1 MDGLPKNSIPL
12 TLQNLLADLD
22 FLSQI
27 ERNMKP
33 CCNDRVLVDADSW
46 SGAFYRFF
54 KGESRMNVISK
65 VEQIVNNTVE
75 AIENQKYNEHLGLTI
90 NALYKASNGILNLSY
105 TYESDPNMKARINVQ
120 LKNINIQLD
129 RYRTLIKGFRPE
141 DQPVSQV
148 SQPQVSQ
155 VSQVSQQI
163 FQSQSQPLTQQNS
176 QQIPQSQQNSQ
187 SQPLPQQIPQ
197 NNESPHSSSSIS
209 SPSSVIDLLDS
220 TTSVD
225 FERKKFKRPIRF
237 KKSADKEL

>member
-1 MDGLPKNSIPL
+1 
-12 TLQNLLADLD
+12 
-22 FLSQI
+22 
-27 ERNMKP
+27 
-33 CCNDRVLVDADSW
+33 
-46 SGAFYRFF
+46 
-54 KGESRMNVISK
+54 

-141 DQPVSQV
+141 DIQTQIQTQIPQLQTQIPQIQTQIPQLQTQIPQLQTQV
-148 SQPQVSQ
+148 PQQNFQQAPQVSPQNVQ
-155 VSQVSQQI
+155 VS
-163 FQSQSQPLTQQNS
+163 
-176 QQIPQSQQNSQ
+176 
-187 SQPLPQQIPQ
+187 Q

-225 FERKKFKRPIRF
+225 FERKRFKRPVKF

>member
-1 MDGLPKNSIPL
+1 MEGLPKNSIPL

-141 DQPVSQV
+141 DIQQVLQISQNSQV
-148 SQPQVSQ
+148 SN
-155 VSQVSQQI
+155 QQI
-163 FQSQSQPLTQQNS
+163 TQISPQNIES
-176 QQIPQSQQNSQ
+176 PQS
-187 SQPLPQQIPQ
+187 
-197 NNESPHSSSSIS
+197 SSNIS
-209 SPSSVIDLLDS
+209 SPSSVIDLIDS

-225 FERKKFKRPIRF
+225 FERKKLKRPIRF